1 MNFRMVV
8 ASLAM
13 AVSGSAMAATM
24 DLGTLDM
31 GMGGSSFGKA
41 FVRVF
46 DFGSPLGEFVDH
58 YTFKLLGPSGAE
70 GGAAVAMEWGSL
82 DLELLSVS
90 LSGGTL
96 DRTVI
101 DDTPGSFSFSGLG
114 AGTYSFD
121 VTGFLK
127 SVGGPLGFASYS
139 GSISSIASPA
149 PEPGA
154 LALAL
159 AGLIGVGLLTR
170 RGKRI

>member
-1 MNFRMVV
+1 MNLKMVV

-24 DLGTLDM
+24 DLGTLDI
-31 GMGGSSFGKA
+31 GGSSFGKA

-58 YTFKLLGPSGAE
+58 YTFKLLGSSGAE

-82 DLELLSVS
+82 DLDLLSVS

-96 DRTVI
+96 DHTVI

-170 RGKRI
+170 RGKRS